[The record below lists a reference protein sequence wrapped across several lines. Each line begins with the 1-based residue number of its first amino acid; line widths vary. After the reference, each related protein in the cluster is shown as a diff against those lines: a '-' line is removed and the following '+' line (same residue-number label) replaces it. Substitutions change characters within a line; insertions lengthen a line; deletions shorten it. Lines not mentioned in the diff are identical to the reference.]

1 MSFNN
6 PFKKQTKEALQKYFE
21 KQKTIGNYSDKNTL
35 KEKAEHILNTYGEN
49 TLASNFAK
57 DVLKEIVSN

>member
-6 PFKKQTKEALQKYFE
+6 PFRKQTKKDLQEYFE
-21 KQKTIGNYSDKNTL
+21 KQKKLGIYSDNLTL
-35 KEKAEHILNTYGEN
+35 KEKAEYVLNTYGEN

-57 DVLKEIVSN
+57 DVLKEIV